1 MATPKKFYIK
11 ERHNPQTG
19 VYYVACG
26 QMSKQQAKSYEK
38 ALYGANV
45 MLPFDT
51 ESEYNAKLDEL
62 RAKGERIH

>member
-38 ALYGANV
+38 HCMA
-45 MLPFDT
+45 PT
-51 ESEYNAKLDEL
+51 
-62 RAKGERIH
+62 